1 MTATEPGATGLSA
14 WTRPLYTPGGGD
26 AFVFLVAF
34 GPDITELA
42 VSQADHRVDEVPET
56 LDLAV
61 QGADAVAAFLEPPI
75 GDLLREEQ
83 PDLVEIAAQSEG
95 CLVIRGAIPDP
106 SDLLYLRSVIGIATA
121 ALDAGAVAIYNL
133 QSFGFFGPAQW
144 RHDVFEPDRPSPAD
158 FVVILSSD
166 DHEGGPD
173 GDLWLHT
180 RGMRVF
186 GRPDISVHGVP
197 ADQAN
202 LGGVLVRSLIEQ
214 QVKGLRIEEG
224 STMNVGDPLGE
235 ITFHHRGH
243 IDDPEFN
250 NVHLAIDWPT

>member
-1 MTATEPGATGLSA
+1 MSVLDWE
-14 WTRPLYTPGGGD
+14 RPLYTPGGDD
-26 AFVFLVAF
+26 AFIFLVAF

-42 VSQADHRVDEVPET
+42 VSEEDHRVNAVPDT

-61 QGADAVAAFLEPPI
+61 QDRRTVEAFFEPPI
-75 GDLLREEQ
+75 GEILREDQ
-83 PDLVEIAAQSEG
+83 PDLVDIAAGADS
-95 CLVIRGAIPDP
+95 CLVIRGPIPDP
-106 SDLLYLRSVIGIATA
+106 ADLLYLRSVIGIATA

-133 QSFGFFGPAQW
+133 QSFGFFGPARW
-144 RHDVFEPDRPSPAD
+144 REEIFGPDRPSPAD

-166 DHEGGPD
+166 DREDGPD
-173 GDLWLHT
+173 GDIWLHT

-202 LGGVLVRSLIEQ
+202 LGGAFVRSLIEQ

-224 STMNVGDPLGE
+224 ATMNVGDPLGE
-235 ITFHHRGH
+235 ITFRHRGH
-243 IDDPEFN
+243 VDDPEFN
-250 NVHLAIDWPT
+250 NTHLEIAWPSA